1 VDYVAVNSTLGLIR
15 RNVNIRNSQ
24 VKQRAYTSLV
34 RPILE
39 YSSTVWDPYTSTAIN
54 KIEAVQRRAARVI
67 TSQYQRTAS
76 VTAMLAELNLQTLAE
91 RRRIARLTM
100 FHKIH
105 YRLVA
110 VNMPLQLKQYTSLTR
125 TENALAYHLPTSA
138 CDYHLFSF
146 FPKTGQDWNSL
157 PQEVV
162 QLSTPGTFRSALQ
175 PTRL

>member
-1 VDYVAVNSTLGLIR
+1 LC
-15 RNVNIRNSQ
+15 
-24 VKQRAYTSLV
+24 
-34 RPILE
+34 IL
-39 YSSTVWDPYTSTAIN
+39 S
-54 KIEAVQRRAARVI
+54 QRRAARVV

-91 RRRIARLTM
+91 RRRIARLTVTM

-105 YRLVA
+105 YHLVA
-110 VNMPLQLKQYTSLTR
+110 VDMPLQLKQCTSPTR

-146 FPKTGQDWNSL
+146 FSKTSRDWNSL

-162 QLSTPGTFRSALQ
+162 QMITPGAFRSALQ

>member
-1 VDYVAVNSTLGLIR
+1 MMMM
-15 RNVNIRNSQ
+15 
-24 VKQRAYTSLV
+24 
-34 RPILE
+34 
-39 YSSTVWDPYTSTAIN
+39 

-76 VTAMLAELNLQTLAE
+76 ATAMLAELNLQTLAE

-110 VNMPLQLKQYTSLTR
+110 VDMPLQSKQYTSPTR

-138 CDYHLFSF
+138 CRKSCGSRFIIIYY
-146 FPKTGQDWNSL
+146 DWNSL

-162 QLSTPGTFRSALQ
+162 QLSTHGAFRSALQ